1 MLLKEFRQHYKWAIE
16 SHDQYLDKRGPTS
29 KSHRTFALP
38 IDEKLRKKKKYRK
51 VKRQQSKEITKIREY
66 HPLFK
71 YGDDLNLKVSHF
83 HERKKIKSLT
93 DFSPLFFFFFA

>member
-1 MLLKEFRQHYKWAIE
+1 MILKEFRQHYKWAIE

-83 HERKKIKSLT
+83 HEIKKIKYYLVFCLANSI
-93 DFSPLFFFFFA
+93 